1 MVLVLEQV
9 FQFLKNLAIELGRL
23 PLGALLAGQADD
35 ASQVVAVESRLR
47 RGEFRERLGFL
58 EQALAPGFEAVEQ
71 RGRLAWP
78 LSPGVELGPYR
89 FGVHVAHQPAD
100 ELHLAPTPLMGGD
113 APRRGDGVGEA
124 LRQVKL
130 GEPFGGDRHQSFAQ
144 ILQGMHGH
152 LAAGLGRWLG
162 LGRAALV
169 VVGMDQVRISKSA
182 SCYDNPLSK
191 IRGAMAAN
199 GEEFP
204 LATEQLQSL
213 AAEVLARA
221 RAAGATAAETEISQ
235 AVGQNVGV
243 RLGEVET
250 IEYNR
255 DKGAGITVYLGQARG
270 HVSTADLSSDA
281 LGAAVEKALAIARYT
296 APDPC
301 AGLADTALLA
311 REWVDLELYFPWAL
325 SAEDAIELARECE
338 AAAFAVDPRVKNSEG
353 ANVSVHQAE
362 FVYANSAGFCGGY
375 RSSRHG
381 ISCAVIA
388 ETRAGMQRD
397 HWYSSARAAADL
409 EAAPAVGRKAGER
422 AVRRLGA
429 KKLATRQVPVLYE
442 APAATSLLGHFVAA
456 ASGGNLYRKAS
467 FLLDREGSAVF
478 SPLINLSER
487 PHLPRG
493 PASAP
498 FDDEGVATRAREVVA
513 QGVLQGY
520 FLGSYSARKLGRQTT
535 GNAGG
540 AHNLLLEGGSENFLA
555 LVKRLDRGLVV
566 TELLGQGV
574 NLVTGDYSRGAVG
587 FWVEHGEIVH
597 AVEEVTIAGNLGEM
611 YRGIV
616 AVGSDVD
623 VRGSRQCGSILLE
636 NMTLA
641 GS

>member
-1 MVLVLEQV
+1 
-9 FQFLKNLAIELGRL
+9 
-23 PLGALLAGQADD
+23 
-35 ASQVVAVESRLR
+35 
-47 RGEFRERLGFL
+47 
-58 EQALAPGFEAVEQ
+58 
-71 RGRLAWP
+71 
-78 LSPGVELGPYR
+78 
-89 FGVHVAHQPAD
+89 
-100 ELHLAPTPLMGGD
+100 
-113 APRRGDGVGEA
+113 
-124 LRQVKL
+124 
-130 GEPFGGDRHQSFAQ
+130 
-144 ILQGMHGH
+144 
-152 LAAGLGRWLG
+152 
-162 LGRAALV
+162 
-169 VVGMDQVRISKSA
+169 
-182 SCYDNPLSK
+182 
-191 IRGAMAAN
+191 MAAN

-281 LGAAVEKALAIARYT
+281 LGAAVDKALAIARYT

-311 REWVDLELYFPWAL
+311 REWADLELYFPWAL

-353 ANVSVHQAE
+353 ANVSVHRAE
-362 FVYANSAGFCGGY
+362 FVYANSAGFFGGY

-409 EAAPAVGRKAGER
+409 DAAPAVGRKAGER

-429 KKLATRQVPVLYE
+429 KKLATRQVPILYE

-478 SPLINLSER
+478 SPLINLAER

-540 AHNLLLEGGSENFLA
+540 AHNLLLDGGSEDFLA

-597 AVEEVTIAGNLGEM
+597 PVEEVTIAGNLAEM

-616 AVGSDVD
+616 AVGNDVD
-623 VRGSRQCGSILLE
+623 ARGSRQCGSILLE

>member
-1 MVLVLEQV
+1 
-9 FQFLKNLAIELGRL
+9 
-23 PLGALLAGQADD
+23 
-35 ASQVVAVESRLR
+35 
-47 RGEFRERLGFL
+47 
-58 EQALAPGFEAVEQ
+58 
-71 RGRLAWP
+71 
-78 LSPGVELGPYR
+78 
-89 FGVHVAHQPAD
+89 
-100 ELHLAPTPLMGGD
+100 
-113 APRRGDGVGEA
+113 
-124 LRQVKL
+124 
-130 GEPFGGDRHQSFAQ
+130 
-144 ILQGMHGH
+144 
-152 LAAGLGRWLG
+152 
-162 LGRAALV
+162 
-169 VVGMDQVRISKSA
+169 
-182 SCYDNPLSK
+182 
-191 IRGAMAAN
+191 MAAN